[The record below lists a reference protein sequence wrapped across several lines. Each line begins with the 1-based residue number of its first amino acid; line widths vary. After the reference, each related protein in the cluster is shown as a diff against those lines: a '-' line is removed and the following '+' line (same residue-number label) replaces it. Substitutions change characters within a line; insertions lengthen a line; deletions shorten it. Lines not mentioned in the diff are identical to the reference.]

1 MFFRFLFLRN
11 SLKIIGMTPNAAL
24 IATVLYGFW
33 SSYSYRNSLIFASTS
48 SFCGNILYALG
59 LKFQS
64 INMVLVGRFLNG
76 FGSARSINRRY
87 IADVFSKADRTA
99 ASADFVTYAALGM
112 AAGPACAFVV
122 GQLTFEPSNQLWTDV
137 TAPGWIMLVAWG
149 VFLVFLVAFFEE
161 PDRSRMYKTSKE
173 VSLEKTGSIISK
185 TNGGGETMPL
195 LVVRGD
201 DGNDNDQTATTP
213 KSSSDEP
220 PIWKNA
226 AVMVSLWLYFV
237 LKLVLE
243 MLMSSS
249 GIVTK
254 FYFDWGQKK
263 CGLFLAVVAL
273 LM

>member
-1 MFFRFLFLRN
+1 
-11 SLKIIGMTPNAAL
+11 MTPNAAL

-48 SFCGNILYALG
+48 SFLGNILYATG
-59 LKFQS
+59 LKFKS
-64 INMVLVGRFLNG
+64 INMVLLGRFLNG

-99 ASADFVTYAALGM
+99 ASADFVSYAALGM
-112 AAGPACAFVV
+112 AAGPACAFMV
-122 GQLTFEPSNQLWTDV
+122 GQLTFDPSNQLWTDV

-161 PDRSRMYKTSKE
+161 PDRSRMYNTSE
-173 VSLEKTGSIISK
+173 EGSSEKKGSIVTK
-185 TNGGGETMPL
+185 HHGQGENTPL
-195 LVVRGD
+195 LVQNGD
-201 DGNDNDQTATTP
+201 NRNGSVQKVTSLN
-213 KSSSDEP
+213 SGSGEP
-220 PIWKNA
+220 SIWKNV

-254 FYFDWGQKK
+254 FYFDWGQEK